1 MLLIRIYKNILRAV
15 TVLAIYSLFTAH
27 SCIFAEISQNFRASL
42 ASFMSEIPMMSS
54 KYVREKLTEGLEFPA
69 SDYNANIYAVSYVK
83 YGGSVYSLVVVKIPE
98 DSDIDVTSEL
108 EISSQERALIEA
120 QSRLAF
126 YLGQSGADRKLFRYD
141 DALGSALLNYYQ
153 ISIKTNKLRGIET
166 VAGVLDGVKFAAGIA
181 RLSSSTA
188 DILAS
193 DIPSPGTLD
202 DDYCRFLY
210 RRRALLLFKA
220 GRYEEALPVFRNIHD
235 FRWSDVSAYLDA
247 SECFLRTGKNDDCTK
262 LLKELIA
269 TLEDK
274 MSSIDFRRS
283 GNLFRQAGDRE
294 SARDS
299 FQRAR
304 KRYHDENKKGIQLYA
319 LPDDNYGYIQ

>member
-1 MLLIRIYKNILRAV
+1 ML
-15 TVLAIYSLFTAH
+15 
-27 SCIFAEISQNFRASL
+27 
-42 ASFMSEIPMMSS
+42 
-54 KYVREKLTEGLEFPA
+54 
-69 SDYNANIYAVSYVK
+69 
-83 YGGSVYSLVVVKIPE
+83 
-98 DSDIDVTSEL
+98 
-108 EISSQERALIEA
+108 EA

-153 ISIKTNKLRGIET
+153 GRIKANKMRGIET
-166 VAGVLDGVKFAAGIA
+166 AAGVLDGVKFAAGIA

-193 DIPSPGTLD
+193 CIPSPGTLD

-210 RRRALLLFKA
+210 RKRALLLFKA
-220 GRYEEALPVFRNIHD
+220 GHYEEALPVFRNIHD
-235 FRWSDVSAYLDA
+235 FKWSDVGAYLDA

-269 TLEDK
+269 TLENK
-274 MSSIDFRRS
+274 MSSTDFRRS

-294 SARDS
+294 AAKDS

-304 KRYHDENKKGIQLYA
+304 KRYHDENRKGIQLYA
-319 LPDDNYGYIQ
+319 LPDDNYGYMQ